1 LEIIM
6 NTEKKTQLSRE
17 IRRQKALE
25 RLGSNSPR
33 CVNCSND
40 NPACLE
46 KHHIAGRG
54 YHHDCTIMCR
64 NCHRTL
70 SDWQKDHPPHRPEPP
85 HQLEIIGRFLLG
97 VADLFELL
105 IRRLKEFG
113 QKLIALA
120 GEASSAK
127 GVRP

>member
-6 NTEKKTQLSRE
+6 KTDKKTQLNRE

-25 RLGSNSPR
+25 RLGSNNPR
-33 CVNCSND
+33 CIECGND
-40 NPACLE
+40 DPSCLE

-54 YHHDCTIMCR
+54 YDAETVIVCR

-70 SDWQKDHPPHRPEPP
+70 SDWQKDHPPHRPEQP
-85 HQLEIIGRFLLG
+85 HDLEIMGRFLIG

-120 GEASSAK
+120 AEAPSTKEGRS
-127 GVRP
+127 